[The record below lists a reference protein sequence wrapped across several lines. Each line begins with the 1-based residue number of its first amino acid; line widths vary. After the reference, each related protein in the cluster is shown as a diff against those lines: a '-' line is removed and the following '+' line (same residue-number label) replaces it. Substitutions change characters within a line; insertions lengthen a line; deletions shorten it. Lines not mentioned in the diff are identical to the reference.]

1 MCWPGEFGF
10 LELEYIG
17 KAPDERTWKGLDTGV
32 PYRFGPNSVKLVDK
46 ADALKF
52 LTPLGGGKAFKLART
67 DEDDQTEKAEGQSDA
82 GRAHIGDAEVRSG
95 RQEGL

>member
-1 MCWPGEFGF
+1 M
-10 LELEYIG
+10 
-17 KAPDERTWKGLDTGV
+17 APDERTWKGLDTGV

-67 DEDDQTEKAEGQSDA
+67 DKDDQTENVEPE
-82 GRAHIGDAEVRSG
+82 RDAERASD
-95 RQEGL
+95 RDAEDSAPDP